1 MTESEARLLRESVA
15 AWGRAGPELERIRR
29 AELRQ
34 MDTVRTIQAF
44 AGMVLVT
51 LRERGE
57 RTSSG
62 LVEQQMWFRQI
73 ADQAG
78 A

>member
-1 MTESEARLLRESVA
+1 MIEDEQKLIRESVA

-29 AELRQ
+29 AELLQ

-44 AGMVLVT
+44 AGMALAT

-62 LVEQQMWFRQI
+62 LVEQQAWFRRI
-73 ADQAG
+73 AERAG
-78 A
+78 E

>member
-1 MTESEARLLRESVA
+1 MTESEARLIRESVA

-44 AGMVLVT
+44 SGMVLVT

-62 LVEQQMWFRQI
+62 LVEQQMWFRRI

>member
-1 MTESEARLLRESVA
+1 MTESQARLLRESVA

-34 MDTVRTIQAF
+34 VDTVRTIQAF
-44 AGMVLVT
+44 SGMVLVT

-57 RTSSG
+57 RASSG
-62 LVEQQMWFRQI
+62 LVEQQMWFRRI

>member
-1 MTESEARLLRESVA
+1 MTDSETRMIRESVA

-29 AELRQ
+29 AELIG
-34 MDTVRTIQAF
+34 MDTVRAIQAF
-44 AGMVLVT
+44 SGMVVVS

-62 LVEQQMWFRQI
+62 LVEQQAWFRRI
-73 ADQAG
+73 AERA
-78 A
+78 AE

>member
-1 MTESEARLLRESVA
+1 MTESEARLIRESVA

-34 MDTVRTIQAF
+34 IDTVRTIQALS
-44 AGMVLVT
+44 GLVLVT
-51 LRERGE
+51 LQERGE

-62 LVEQQMWFRQI
+62 LVEQQMWFRRI

>member
-44 AGMVLVT
+44 SGMVLVT